1 MMQVIE
7 KYPTAKE
14 TLQGLLIGAG
24 LLVAMVSALHAATN
38 PPNKAF
44 EQCMSECKRSC
55 NGR

>member
-1 MMQVIE
+1 MQVIE